1 MRNSKKI
8 NVLLLCL
15 GLSLGLGAQEQA
27 GSRIELSLE
36 DALDCARQNNIQL
49 KNSRLDLKAAQLQKE
64 EAFTEYF
71 PKINAMAL
79 SFYAMNPLL
88 EIGIIDVLGNN
99 DFAWGIQE
107 KAQELAGVYGFNTTY
122 TAFKSGYSTSISLMQ
137 PIFAGGRIV
146 NGNKLAS
153 LGVKASELQL
163 SMQERKTSEE
173 IEKDWWE
180 IASLEDKI
188 ENLKYLD
195 SSLET
200 IYKQLEDAV
209 GSGLSSESEL
219 LQLEV
224 KRNELKAGIKQAES
238 GVKLLKMKLLNNIGL
253 KYVYADSVSFKRAS
267 LEPENPD
274 FYYCE
279 AAEIINN
286 MEESQLLDLQVKAK
300 QMEKKM
306 SIGESLPQV
315 AIGATAGYSDL
326 YNKAKFNSMA
336 FATVQIPISDWG
348 KTSRKAK
355 RIQTEIDK
363 AENEREYLREQLQL
377 LVAKLWLELNSAYD
391 QWQVKQQAKNTCQR
405 LYEIALSNYGAGL
418 IPLQELLQAETQY
431 HNASSENS
439 DALIAYR
446 DAIIAYT
453 GLINK

>member
-1 MRNSKKI
+1 MINSKKI

-49 KNSRLDLKAAQLQKE
+49 KNSRLDLRAAQLQKE

-71 PKINAMAL
+71 PKVNAMAL

-107 KAQELAGVYGFNTTY
+107 KAQELAGIYGFNTTY

-188 ENLKYLD
+188 DNLKYLD
-195 SSLET
+195 SSMET

-224 KRNELKAGIKQAES
+224 KRSELKAGIKKAES
-238 GVKLLKMKLLNNIGL
+238 GVKLLKLNLLNNIGL
-253 KYVYADSVSFKRAS
+253 NYLYADSVSFKKAP

-274 FYYCE
+274 YYYCE

-326 YNKAKFNSMA
+326 YNKARFNSMA

-377 LVAKLWLELNSAYD
+377 LVDKLWLDLNSAYD
-391 QWQVKQQAKNTCQR
+391 QWQVKQQAMNTCQR

-453 GLINK
+453 GLTNR